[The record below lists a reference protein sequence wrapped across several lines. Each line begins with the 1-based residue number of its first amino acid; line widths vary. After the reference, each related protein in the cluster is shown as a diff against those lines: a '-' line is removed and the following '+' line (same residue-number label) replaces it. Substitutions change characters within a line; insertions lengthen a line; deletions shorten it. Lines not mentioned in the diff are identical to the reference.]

1 MPEPHTLIVFAG
13 VSLALLVVP
22 GPAVIYV
29 ITRSVTQGRAAG
41 LVSTLGIE
49 TGNLTHA
56 AFATVGLSALLA
68 SSASAFSVIKY
79 TGAAYLVYLSVR
91 AMFGDAAREEL
102 RPQGTS
108 RSRLYWQGLAV
119 AVLNP
124 KTALFFLAFL
134 PQFVDPS
141 LGPAWAQV
149 AILGALFVALAT
161 LSDGAYALVAGGAGD
176 WLRSSARRRAWLHRA
191 SGAIYLGLGASAA
204 LSGTR
209 AEGYP
214 AR

>member
-13 VSLALLVVP
+13 VSLALLLFP
-22 GPAVIYV
+22 GPAVIYI
-29 ITRSVTQGRAAG
+29 ITRSATQGRTAG

-68 SSASAFSVIKY
+68 SSATAFSVVKY
-79 TGAAYLVYLSVR
+79 AGAAYLVYLGAR
-91 AMFGDAAREEL
+91 ALLSDAARDQL
-102 RPQGTS
+102 RQPRTNH
-108 RSRLYWQGLAV
+108 SRLYWQGVTV

-141 LGPAWAQV
+141 LGPAWSQV
-149 AILGALFVALAT
+149 AVLGALFVGLGT
-161 LSDGAYALVAGGAGD
+161 LSDGTYALLAGGAGR
-176 WLRSSARRRAWLHRA
+176 WLRSSAERRQRLRRA
-191 SGAIYLGLGASAA
+191 SGAIYLALGVSAA

-209 AEGYP
+209 SDS
-214 AR
+214 